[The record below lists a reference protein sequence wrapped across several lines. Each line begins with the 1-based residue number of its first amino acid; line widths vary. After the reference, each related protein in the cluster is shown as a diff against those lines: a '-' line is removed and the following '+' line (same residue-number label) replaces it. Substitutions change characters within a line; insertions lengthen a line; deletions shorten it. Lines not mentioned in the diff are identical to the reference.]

1 MGAKVSVIIPSLNSI
16 NYYDECIKSVIN
28 QSLKELEIIC
38 VDANSTDGTL
48 ELIKEYQAKDERIK
62 LIVSDKKSY
71 GYQMNLG
78 IAAASG
84 EYVGI
89 VESDDYIDLNMYKEL
104 YNLAKKKDI
113 DILKSDVYN
122 FYDKKQREFEYSV
135 ISYDEKLYHKDLY
148 FESAGAV
155 CRNTAFTKQEIL
167 KNSWNMNPPG
177 LFSLDFLRKSR
188 LKFHESA
195 GASYQDLGFWLITIV
210 SACKIY
216 FYKKAYYYY
225 RQDNMG
231 SSCNSKEKVY
241 CLCDEYD
248 FMENFLKQ
256 KKEFKQYAFVLSYLR
271 FGSYCWNMNRI
282 DESFYF
288 EFLFRFQKDFQKIID
303 DGRLDRTFFLSWQLE
318 ILDTILRNPQEALNK
333 YYTKLYGAIDRIRNQ
348 LSYKLGKAILQ
359 ANNPL
364 KFLKLPFTLVSL
376 AKTHQFEQKILQFL
390 IRLDSKFQP
399 LELEKYAD
407 YEEALRIKKHLS
419 YRLGQALLK
428 NPFSFIFK
436 ILSIYRNFKKGV

>member
-1 MGAKVSVIIPSLNSI
+1 MSVKVSVIIPSLNSI

-28 QSLKELEIIC
+28 QSLKEIEIIC

-48 ELIKEYQAKDERIK
+48 ELIKKYQAKDERIK
-62 LIVSDKKSY
+62 LIISDKKSY

-84 EYVGI
+84 EYIGI
-89 VESDDYIDLNMYKEL
+89 VESDDYIDLDMYKEL
-104 YNLAKKKDI
+104 YALAKNKNV
-113 DILKSDVYN
+113 DILKSDIYN
-122 FYDKKQREFEYSV
+122 FYDKEKREFEYKN
-135 ISYDEKLYHKDLY
+135 IAYDEGFYHKDLH

-155 CRNTAFTKQEIL
+155 CKNTALTKQEIL

-177 LFSLDFLRKSR
+177 LFSSDFLQKSE

-195 GASYQDLGFWLITIV
+195 GASYQDLGFWFITII
-210 SACKIY
+210 SACNIY
-216 FYKKAYYYY
+216 FHKKAYYYY
-225 RQDNMG
+225 RRDNMG

-248 FMENFLKQ
+248 FIRKYLN
-256 KKEFKQYAFVLSYLR
+256 KEKIEKYAFILSYLR

-288 EFLFRFQKDFQKIID
+288 EFLCQFQKDFQKIVND
-303 DGRLDRTFFLSWQLE
+303 DELDRALFLPWQLE
-318 ILDTILRNPQEALNK
+318 ILDTILRSPQEALDK
-333 YYTKLYGAIDRIRNQ
+333 YYTKFYGAVDRIKNQ
-348 LSYKLGKAILQ
+348 LSYKLGEAILK

-364 KFLKLPFTLVSL
+364 KFLKLPFTLISL
-376 AKTHQFEQKILQFL
+376 VKTHQFEQKVLQFL
-390 IRLDSKFQP
+390 IRLEPKFKP
-399 LELEKYAD
+399 LDLEKYAD

-428 NPFSFIFK
+428 NPLTFIFK
-436 ILSIYRNFKKGV
+436 IPSIYQNFKKGVS

>member
-1 MGAKVSVIIPSLNSI
+1 MSVKVSVIIPSLNSI

-28 QSLKELEIIC
+28 QSLKEIEIIC

-48 ELIKEYQAKDERIK
+48 ELIRKYQAKDERIK
-62 LIVSDKKSY
+62 LIISDKKSY

-78 IAAASG
+78 IAAAKG
-84 EYVGI
+84 EYIGI
-89 VESDDYIDLNMYKEL
+89 VESDDYIDLDMYKEL
-104 YNLAKKKDI
+104 YALAKNKNV
-113 DILKSDVYN
+113 DILKSDIYN
-122 FYDKKQREFEYSV
+122 FYDKEKREFEYKN
-135 ISYDEKLYHKDLY
+135 IAYDEGFYHKDLH

-155 CRNTAFTKQEIL
+155 CKNTALTKQEIL

-177 LFSLDFLRKSR
+177 LFSSDFLQKSE

-195 GASYQDLGFWLITIV
+195 GASYQDLGFWFITII
-210 SACKIY
+210 SASRIY
-216 FYKKAYYYY
+216 FHKKAYYYY
-225 RQDNMG
+225 RRDNMG

-248 FMENFLKQ
+248 FIRKYLN
-256 KKEFKQYAFVLSYLR
+256 KEKIEKYAFILSYLR

-288 EFLFRFQKDFQKIID
+288 EFLCQFQKDFQKIVND
-303 DGRLDRTFFLSWQLE
+303 DELDRALFLPWQLE
-318 ILDTILRNPQEALNK
+318 ILDTILRSPQEALNR
-333 YYTKLYGAIDRIRNQ
+333 YYTKLYGAIDRIKNQ
-348 LSYKLGKAILQ
+348 LSYKLGEAILK

-364 KFLKLPFTLVSL
+364 KFLKLPFTLISL
-376 AKTHQFEQKILQFL
+376 VKTHQFEQKVLQFL
-390 IRLDSKFQP
+390 IRLEPKFKP
-399 LELEKYAD
+399 LDLEKYAD

-428 NPFSFIFK
+428 NPLTFIFK
-436 ILSIYRNFKKGV
+436 IPSIYQNFKKGVS